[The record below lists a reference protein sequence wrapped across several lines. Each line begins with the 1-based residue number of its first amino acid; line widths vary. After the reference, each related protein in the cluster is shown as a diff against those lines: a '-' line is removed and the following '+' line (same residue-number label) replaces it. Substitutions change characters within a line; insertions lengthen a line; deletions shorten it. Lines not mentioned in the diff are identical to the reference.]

1 VSDASPLLREYERL
15 RDRTSSQR
23 RGYDLQ
29 ALVGSMLGRAHFK
42 VETKARAA
50 RPRQVD
56 LFASRGE
63 TVYLIETKWRKDKA
77 DIDDVDSL
85 YTRLEA
91 VPPQVTGLL
100 VSHAGFAESVLAR
113 VREKSA
119 RPVILVTGKELE
131 AALQW
136 DGAFVGLLRQ
146 KASALLVHREVLVD
160 ADVRPSR
167 RAGKSKL
174 SPGDLPASD
183 RTFVFPD
190 GTRSRWL
197 SCEGDFGRF
206 TFVSELA
213 DIDWVPGSGLGVN
226 LDIALHVQD
235 QTSLRDLLGQLAKMG
250 WITPKGCWSIQQA
263 TRNWHGFGADA
274 LAETLR
280 TWRRRYEGLETH
292 HTEELCY
299 TDECEDGFYSLVAQ
313 LSADSRRFA
322 WRVGLSFQLR
332 GIPLD
337 TGPYRELGAHF
348 GLSDPV
354 YFRPRSEAS
363 RIWGRPNR
371 KCPVVKPVAFVVLLE
386 NLLPGNPD
394 DDDEWVSGIV
404 VENPFLEPSGRAKRH
419 PKWVP
424 DMVTDSE
431 YLVCALRSWHTL
443 DNPKAVYELWAFES
457 AWTSDALVVRAMADW
472 PDEPDEASTE
482 TPTRDRATEVREAGA
497 AIRTRRRG
505 GNCSHLRPAGPG
517 SNNPDSG

>member
-1 VSDASPLLREYERL
+1 MSDGSPLLREYERL
-15 RDRTSSQR
+15 RDHTSSQR

-42 VETKARAA
+42 VETKPRAA

-77 DIDDVDSL
+77 DIDDIDSL

-100 VSHAGFAESVLAR
+100 VSHAGFTESVFER

-119 RPVILVTGKELE
+119 RSVILVTGKELE

-136 DGAFVGLLRQ
+136 DGDFVGLLRQ
-146 KASALLVHREVLVD
+146 KESALLVHREVLVD

-167 RAGKSKL
+167 RARKSKL

-183 RTFVFPD
+183 RTFVFLD

-197 SCEGDFGRF
+197 SCGGDFGRF
-206 TFVSELA
+206 TFVSDLV
-213 DIDWVPGSGLGVN
+213 DIDWVPGSGLGVT
-226 LDIALHVQD
+226 LDILLHVQD
-235 QTSLRDLLGQLAKMG
+235 QASLLDLLGQLAKMG

-274 LAETLR
+274 LADALCA
-280 TWRRRYEGLETH
+280 WKRRYEGLETH

-299 TDECEDGFYSLVAQ
+299 TDVCEDGFYSLAAQ

-322 WRVGLSFQLR
+322 WRVELSFQLR
-332 GIPLD
+332 GVPLD

-363 RIWGRPNR
+363 RIWGRPNG
-371 KCPVVKPVAFVVLLE
+371 KYPVVKPVAFIVLLE
-386 NLLPGNPD
+386 SLLPGNSD
-394 DDDEWVSGIV
+394 DHEWVSGIV
-404 VENPFLEPSGRAKRH
+404 VENPFLEARGQAKRH
-419 PKWVP
+419 PEWVP

-443 DNPKAVYELWAFES
+443 DNPKAVYELWDFES

-472 PDEPDEASTE
+472 PDEPDDASVE
-482 TPTRDRATEVREAGA
+482 TPSRDRQPKPVK
-497 AIRTRRRG
+497 RG
-505 GNCSHLRPAGPG
+505 GRQGRSVEGGALLTTPLVGPPGHNPG
-517 SNNPDSG
+517 SE